1 MQSKDK
7 KAKNI
12 NNQVNTSS
20 SNNKYLEENILINK
34 LIPKNKNSK
43 TIPNNNSNSNILRTK
58 TQEIKNT
65 SSFNP
70 NKLSKTNANINTE
83 KEKEKKSQNI
93 HIQMSNHEK
102 NDEKKLTKIIKKKTP
117 NKLNNIDKTKK
128 PKIAKKTVIYESK
141 KNQFLKSKTLHDDK
155 RKKSDT
161 SNSYRSRNEK
171 KEKINKNDMNNNGFN
186 TQKLLEFLISLSP
199 IDTSKCDDLISN
211 NMNKIIDLEKQI
223 ADITKST
230 EIEIY
235 KIANRN
241 DDNNNKI
248 TTKQNLEIINKE
260 SNMRKDIYKL
270 FFNFITNLLEQIN
283 KLSNNIANQEIN
295 DLNLKDNSS
304 SNDNLFINNNNNNVS
319 DMSYNSLFVS
329 NIEEEFCEKL
339 INITKSFIGSDIDL
353 LDLKSNFDND
363 EKKRKN
369 DNVELFIDDDNKIID
384 NNSNDYNCLKSKS
397 KKIFMIHPNEI
408 LNKIQNED
416 KKSKKVIHHYSNS
429 LKVNSNLEKLEG
441 KINNDDDNNINMN
454 IDKIGSIGNL
464 EKLKNCNIF

>member
-7 KAKNI
+7 KTKYI

-20 SNNKYLEENILINK
+20 SNNKYLEENISINK

-117 NKLNNIDKTKK
+117 NKLINIDKTKK

-235 KIANRN
+235 KIAN
-241 DDNNNKI
+241 NNGCLHKNI
-248 TTKQNLEIINKE
+248 H
-260 SNMRKDIYKL
+260 SKL
-270 FFNFITNLLEQIN
+270 
-283 KLSNNIANQEIN
+283 
-295 DLNLKDNSS
+295 NS
-304 SNDNLFINNNNNNVS
+304 
-319 DMSYNSLFVS
+319 
-329 NIEEEFCEKL
+329 
-339 INITKSFIGSDIDL
+339 
-353 LDLKSNFDND
+353 
-363 EKKRKN
+363 
-369 DNVELFIDDDNKIID
+369 
-384 NNSNDYNCLKSKS
+384 
-397 KKIFMIHPNEI
+397 
-408 LNKIQNED
+408 
-416 KKSKKVIHHYSNS
+416 
-429 LKVNSNLEKLEG
+429 
-441 KINNDDDNNINMN
+441 
-454 IDKIGSIGNL
+454 
-464 EKLKNCNIF
+464 